1 MELTEKEQRFLQKR
15 RLLLKYWPI
24 AGSFSLLLLGMLTAW
39 LFWSSPL
46 LVNPNLV
53 WKELQSGGLGESQAL
68 IMAGLLPV
76 VMLLALLL
84 TLVVILFGFTA
95 LRNEKRE
102 LAIIDRLLRR

>member
-1 MELTEKEQRFLQKR
+1 
-15 RLLLKYWPI
+15 
-24 AGSFSLLLLGMLTAW
+24 
-39 LFWSSPL
+39 
-46 LVNPNLV
+46 
-53 WKELQSGGLGESQAL
+53 
-68 IMAGLLPV
+68 MAGLLPV